1 MKKIGLH
8 EPYFKGNE
16 KKYLLSCIKD
26 NWVSTSGKFLNK
38 FEKKISQVTKS
49 KFAVP
54 VLNATIGLHLSLI
67 LANIKKNDEVLVPTI
82 TFVATINSII
92 YSNANP
98 IFMDIDNHFN
108 IDEKKTIEFILK
120 KTIFIKGFTVNKKT
134 KRKIKAVIIVH
145 TFGNA
150 AKFEKLYVLCKKRNI
165 KIIEDAAESL
175 GAIYKIGKF
184 KHHHTGTV
192 GDFGVISF
200 NGNKIITAGNGGVLL
215 TKNKLIYQKANYLIT
230 QSKDD
235 KLRFIHNEVG
245 YNYKLLNLNAALGLA
260 QLEKLQYFLKKKE
273 VVRNIYKKEFENVK
287 NVKLLDSPNYSKNN
301 FWLNLIK
308 IKTKKNILNVI
319 EMFRKN
325 NIDVRP
331 IWTPNHLQKPFKNFE
346 KFQLHNC
353 KNNIKNVLCLPSSA
367 SLSKNDIQKISNL
380 LKMFL
385 NN

>member
-1 MKKIGLH
+1 MIHKQEGMLVAMPALLQGIFHTMKR
-8 EPYFKGNE
+8 
-16 KKYLLSCIKD
+16 S
-26 NWVSTSGKFLNK
+26 
-38 FEKKISQVTKS
+38 
-49 KFAVP
+49 
-54 VLNATIGLHLSLI
+54 
-67 LANIKKNDEVLVPTI
+67 
-82 TFVATINSII
+82 
-92 YSNANP
+92 
-98 IFMDIDNHFN
+98 FN

-120 KTIFIKGFTVNKKT
+120 KTIFNKGFTVNKKT
-134 KRKIKAVIIVH
+134 KRKIKAIIIVH

-175 GAIYKIGKF
+175 GVRYKTGKF
-184 KHHHTGTV
+184 KHHHAGTV

-215 TKNKLIYQKANYLIT
+215 TNNKHIYQKANYLIT

-245 YNYKLLNLNAALGLA
+245 YNYKLSNLNAALGLA
-260 QLEKLQYFLKKKE
+260 QLEKLQYFLKKKRE
-273 VVRNIYKKEFENVK
+273 VRSIYKREFENVK
-287 NVKLLDSPNYSKNN
+287 NVKLLDTPNYSKNN
-301 FWLNLIK
+301 FWLNLVK
-308 IKTKKNILNVI
+308 IKTKKNISNAI

-331 IWTPNHLQKPFKNFE
+331 IWTPNHLQIPFKNFE
-346 KFQLHNC
+346 KFQLFNC
-353 KNNIKNVLCLPSSA
+353 KTSIKNVLCLPSSA